1 MSPRHSPPAVQDASW
16 YHTIELP
23 GGTVTP
29 GEYDLRPTLER
40 IPFPP
45 SLEGARCL
53 DVGTRDGFWAFA
65 MEQRGAREVVAIDL
79 DDHERL
85 DFPEPRPDLS
95 DAVTAELAARRQ
107 AFAIA
112 HEALGSS
119 VERLNLSVYD
129 LDPGEVGQFDFVFL
143 GTLLL
148 HLRDPIGALMAV
160 RRVLRG
166 TLLLNE
172 PIAPALRL
180 PRGPAATLLTLP
192 GAPFWWLPNREGLQQ
207 YLRRAGYD
215 VRATGRPY
223 FVGRGAAAVPRPQGS
238 RRSPAALR
246 ALVASRFG
254 MPHAWVIAQP
264 RGRP

>member
-1 MSPRHSPPAVQDASW
+1 MSSREAPTAVHDASW

-23 GGTVTP
+23 DGTVTA
-29 GEYDLRPTLER
+29 GEYDLRPTLAR

-45 SLEGARCL
+45 ALQGARCL

-85 DFPEPRPDLS
+85 DFPEPRPDLG
-95 DAVTAELAARRQ
+95 DAVMAELAARRR
-107 AFAIA
+107 AFGIA
-112 HEALGSS
+112 HAALDSR

-129 LDPGEVGQFDFVFL
+129 LDPEEVGHFDFVFF

-172 PIAPALRL
+172 PIAPALHLR
-180 PRGPAATLLTLP
+180 RGPAAALLTLP
-192 GAPFWWLPNREGLQQ
+192 DAPFWWLPNRAALQQ

-215 VRATGRPY
+215 VRAAGRPY
-223 FVGRGAAAVPRPQGS
+223 FVGPGAAGAPAPQGS
-238 RRSPAALR
+238 RWSPAFLR
-246 ALVASRFG
+246 ALVMHRLG
-254 MPHAWVIAQP
+254 MPHAWVVAQP
-264 RGRP
+264 RRHA